1 MRHLIITIT
10 ILLVSAIDAYSQS
23 CYNDNRND
31 GIRFKQN
38 GNYAKAIR
46 CFRVAKSCPDKPRK
60 NDLDAQIASCQRAM
74 SPKPK
79 PQAPKEVKEKP
90 KPTRLAVDGEID
102 DIDLEAT
109 HSGGHKVFK
118 VETPSG
124 KYEVDSDLKW
134 CTVSDKNNSSF
145 RLNVATNNRPRP
157 RTGQVAVVSGT
168 EKVDIFVS
176 QDPFVPEWAP
186 SGTDV
191 NPTGTAAEMPTLI
204 QRLKDGKS
212 YRLAALTSNRRGAVI
227 NSDCSFFC
235 TSEVPVPLKDK
246 LNQIQQHGDRLN
258 SIAITGSGYYCI
270 TWDKNSWFGKVTD
283 DMKRIIREFASQG
296 DELLNVSIS
305 DDGNFTIL
313 TDKHVY
319 ASRQQDLEL
328 IKEAEYKYGD
338 SKCISISTKGIC
350 VICEYGIC
358 YNNIPMQLANHLKT
372 SKNHPDFLTFTD
384 SGTYFMSNE
393 KGWFEYNIR

>member
-1 MRHLIITIT
+1 MRHRIISILF
-10 ILLVSAIDAYSQS
+10 LLVSAINAYSQS

-31 GIRFKQN
+31 GLRFKQK
-38 GNYAKAIR
+38 GEYAKAIR

-60 NDLDAQIASCQRAM
+60 NDLDAQIASCQKAM
-74 SPKPK
+74 KPKPK
-79 PQAPKEVKEKP
+79 PQPPKPGNEKP
-90 KPTRLAVDGEID
+90 RPTRLSVDGEID

-109 HSGGHKVFK
+109 YSGGHKVFK

-124 KYEVDSDLKW
+124 KYEVDSELKW
-134 CTVSDKNNSSF
+134 CTVSDKSDSSF
-145 RLNVATNNRPRP
+145 RLNVSTNSRPRP

-176 QDPFVPEWAP
+176 QDPLIPVWAP
-186 SGTDV
+186 TGTEV

-204 QRLKDGKS
+204 QRLKDGKP
-212 YRLAALTSNRRGAVI
+212 YRLAALTRNRKGAVI
-227 NSDCSFFC
+227 NNHCTYFC
-235 TSEVPVPLKDK
+235 TDEVPVPLKDK

-270 TWDKNSWFGKVTD
+270 TWDKNSWFGNVTD
-283 DMKRIIREFASQG
+283 DMKRIIREYSAQG
-296 DELLNVSIS
+296 DELLNISIS

-319 ASRQQDLEL
+319 ASRQNDLEL
-328 IKEAEYKYGD
+328 IKAAENKYRD
-338 SKCISISTKGIC
+338 SPCITISTKGIC
-350 VICEYGIC
+350 IICEYGIC
-358 YNNIPMQLANHLKT
+358 YYNIPAQLAKHLKT
-372 SKNHPDFLTFTD
+372 SKNHPDFITYTD

-393 KGWFEYNIR
+393 DGWYEYNIR

>member
-1 MRHLIITIT
+1 MRHWIITIT
-10 ILLVSAIDAYSQS
+10 ILLISSIDAYSQS

-31 GIRFKQN
+31 GIRFKQK
-38 GNYAKAIR
+38 GDYAKAIR

-74 SPKPK
+74 TPKPK
-79 PQAPKEVKEKP
+79 PQPSKP

-118 VETPSG
+118 VVTPSG

-145 RLNVATNNRPRP
+145 RLNVATNSRPRP

-168 EKVDIFVS
+168 EKVEIFVS
-176 QDPFVPEWAP
+176 QDPFIPKWAP
-186 SGTDV
+186 LGTDV

-227 NSDCSFFC
+227 NSDCSFFFFC
-235 TSEVPVPLKDK
+235 S
-246 LNQIQQHGDRLN
+246 
-258 SIAITGSGYYCI
+258 
-270 TWDKNSWFGKVTD
+270 
-283 DMKRIIREFASQG
+283 
-296 DELLNVSIS
+296 
-305 DDGNFTIL
+305 
-313 TDKHVY
+313 
-319 ASRQQDLEL
+319 
-328 IKEAEYKYGD
+328 
-338 SKCISISTKGIC
+338 
-350 VICEYGIC
+350 
-358 YNNIPMQLANHLKT
+358 
-372 SKNHPDFLTFTD
+372 
-384 SGTYFMSNE
+384 
-393 KGWFEYNIR
+393 